1 MSSESSNNSNDLSSM
16 EQTCT
21 CWICFELFEE
31 PITLSCGH
39 TLCRNCLT
47 NIFKKDPECPY
58 CRRPFGLPFPC
69 VNENIEAL
77 VAKYKSMKEGTH
89 MEVEGEKATGWDES
103 VSGPKPPLFQLP
115 DAVLNKIFIECGP
128 SDVVTLSMTS
138 KYLHEKTQ
146 SPFVWREFCRAR
158 WPFVTIDKY
167 RNWRS
172 CYAAHH
178 AIMRGWS
185 SGRPGDFRM
194 TTLRGHTGYITDFG
208 LCHSLIAS
216 ASADGTAKIWD
227 ATRGTVLRS
236 VDWHKGPV
244 TQALLDEVRLITGS
258 EDRMAAIWDIH
269 TGEQV
274 HKMLTTSPVTSIRAF
289 GNHIFVG
296 GANGQVKLWDAK
308 LGTAKRVFGGRTDPI
323 IDTWLQG
330 TDLFA
335 CGSEGVKVYDTAT
348 GRCKNTFSRPTAC
361 FFADAQ
367 GLVVGGPTGAIAAW
381 TPAGVAAA
389 AGEPAWEGTRGQG
402 ATAGVSVMAC
412 DSGRVAAG
420 YEDGTIVV
428 WNRATGG
435 IVHVLSDHKARVNS
449 IQMDDKKLV
458 SAGADNTVKVWDLS
472 KGTRLYSLL
481 GGSLQRRANN
491 PPHPTKPGVSAAVF
505 EESRIVASVNSL
517 IRVYD
522 FDTATVEN

>member
-1 MSSESSNNSNDLSSM
+1 MSTENNNDASSM
-16 EQTCT
+16 EQACT

-47 NIFKKDPECPY
+47 NVFKKDPQCPF

-69 VNENIEAL
+69 VNETIEAL
-77 VAKYKSMKEGTH
+77 VAKYKSAKESTH
-89 MEVEGEKATGWDES
+89 MDVEKASPAWDES
-103 VSGPKPPLFQLP
+103 VSGPQPPLFRLP
-115 DAVLNKIFIECGP
+115 DAVLNRIFIECGP

-138 KYLHEKTQ
+138 KYLYEKTQ
-146 SPFVWREFCRAR
+146 SPFVWREFCRSR

-185 SGRPGDFRM
+185 GGRPGDFKM
-194 TTLRGHTGYITDFG
+194 TTFRGHTNYIADFG
-208 LCHSLIAS
+208 TCHSLIAS

-227 ATRGTVLRS
+227 ATKGTVLRNI
-236 VDWHKGPV
+236 DWHKGPV

-258 EDRMAAIWDIH
+258 EDRMAAIWDVH

-274 HKMLTTSPVTSIRAF
+274 HKMLTTSPVTAIRAF
-289 GNHIFVG
+289 GNLIFVG

-323 IDTWLQG
+323 IDIWLQG
-330 TDLFA
+330 SDLFA
-335 CGSEGVKVYDTAT
+335 CGSEGVKVYDMSS
-348 GRCKNTFSRPTAC
+348 GRCRSTFSRPTSC

-367 GLVVGGPTGAIAAW
+367 GLVVGSGTTGTVAVWSQGGVATGAA
-381 TPAGVAAA
+381 
-389 AGEPAWEGTRGQG
+389 EPGWEKRPDQG
-402 ATAGVSVMAC
+402 ATAGVSAMTC
-412 DSGRVAAG
+412 DSERVVAG
-420 YEDGTIVV
+420 YEDGTVVV
-428 WNRATGG
+428 WNRATGD
-435 IVHVLSDHKARVNS
+435 IVHTLLDHKGRVNS
-449 IQMDDKKLV
+449 IQMDDKKIV
-458 SAGADNTVKVWDLS
+458 TSAADNTVKVWDL
-472 KGTRLYSLL
+472 KEGTRLYSLL

-491 PPHPTKPGVSAAVF
+491 PPHPTKPGISAAMF
-505 EESRIVASVNSL
+505 DESRIVASVNSL

-522 FDTATVEN
+522 FDTATVGK